1 MSSNR
6 YGGVDSY
13 AAFFIAYKAK
23 TLTRSPFFTRDD
35 FEDLQQELMLAYLH
49 AWPDFDESKGNPKSF
64 VKAIVNN
71 CAGMIIREAESQM
84 RWTGQKELSL
94 STIIGSDDS
103 AMEMMDIISGEHS
116 IWGDPFASDSHMA
129 VEQNMDIQKLL
140 EAMPEEIRMTY
151 ELLKDQSITEAANA
165 TGIPRTTLSS
175 KAKRLRQ
182 YLEELRLKEEN

>member
-1 MSSNR
+1 MPNNR

-49 AWPDFDESKGNPKSF
+49 AWPSFDESKGDPRSFIKS
-64 VKAIVNN
+64 VINNHAIN
-71 CAGMIIREAESQM
+71 IIAEAETQK
-84 RWTGQKELSL
+84 RWTGQKDLSL

-103 AMEMMDIISGEHS
+103 AMEMMDLISGEHS
-116 IWGDPFASDSHMA
+116 IWGDTFASDSHQA
-129 VEQNMDIQKLL
+129 IEQNMDIQKLL

-151 ELLKDQSITEAANA
+151 ELLKDQSITEASKV

-182 YLEELRLKEEN
+182 YLEDMLLTEEN